1 MKKHL
6 FWIYIAILEINMVI
20 SMLLQHLPRMMG
32 YITNKEGMEVM
43 ARYDGYFKVSMII
56 MFLMFEVFF
65 IASFFIDE
73 IAAKRKKAAIIFVIN
88 LAIVSHLFMYPLVFF
103 NDWLLRAKFSS
114 KNLPNYNC
122 IDFLQFPAISCGIGE
137 KDIYATQYLQCC
149 INPPTLW

>member
-1 MKKHL
+1 MKKNL

-88 LAIVSHLFMYPLVFF
+88 LLIVSHLFMYPFVFF
-103 NDWLLRAKFSS
+103 SN
-114 KNLPNYNC
+114 
-122 IDFLQFPAISCGIGE
+122 
-137 KDIYATQYLQCC
+137 
-149 INPPTLW
+149 